1 MNAEE
6 RFWSKVDKS
15 GDCWVWTAAPDTAG
29 YGQFRFEGKNVKA
42 HRVSFFF
49 EHGYWPKITR
59 HTCDNPPC
67 VNPAHLLDGSYKDN
81 TADMLKRERNHGVK
95 ASIVEEIR
103 KIPMSRTIV
112 AEVAERYNISE
123 ETARKILDGRI
134 CSRLPGAR
142 EIVRQKS
149 RSKLSIEDIIE
160 IKKELAR
167 DRYRGQIN
175 TLAKKYGVTH
185 SQICHIK
192 SGLIHSDVSI
202 DGNINN

>member
-1 MNAEE
+1 MSVEE

-15 GDCWVWTAAPDTAG
+15 GDCWIWTAAPDTAG
-29 YGQFRFEGKNVKA
+29 YGQFRYEGKNVKA

-49 EHGYWPKITR
+49 ENGYWPKVTR

-67 VNPAHLLDGSYKDN
+67 VNPAHLLDGSHKDN
-81 TADMLKRERNHGVK
+81 SDDIYARERNNGLT
-95 ASIVEEIR
+95 ASQVEEIR
-103 KIPMSRTIV
+103 NIPMSRTIISDV
-112 AEVAERYNISE
+112 AKRYGLSE
-123 ETARKILDGRI
+123 KRVRDIIDGTVW
-134 CSRLPGAR
+134 SRLPGAR

>member
-1 MNAEE
+1 MNTEE
-6 RFWSKVDKS
+6 RFWSKVDRS

-29 YGQFRFEGKNVKA
+29 YGQFRYEGKNVKA

-49 EHGYWPKITR
+49 ENGYWPKVTR

-67 VNPAHLLDGSYKDN
+67 VNPSHLLDGTYKENLDD
-81 TADMLKRERNHGVK
+81 AYLRNRMGGVNQRT
-95 ASIVEEIR
+95 VEEIR
-103 KIPMSRTIV
+103 NIPMSRTIIADV
-112 AEVAERYNISE
+112 AKQYGLTERN
-123 ETARKILDGRI
+123 ARDIIDGTVWN
-134 CSRLPGAR
+134 RLPGAR

-149 RSKLSIEDIIE
+149 RSKLSIEDIVE

-167 DRYRGQIN
+167 DSYRGQIN

-202 DGNINN
+202 HGNINS